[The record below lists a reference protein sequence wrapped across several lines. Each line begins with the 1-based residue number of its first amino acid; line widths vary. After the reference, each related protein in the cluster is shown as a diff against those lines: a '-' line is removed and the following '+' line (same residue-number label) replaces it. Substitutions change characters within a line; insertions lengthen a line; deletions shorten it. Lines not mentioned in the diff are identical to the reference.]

1 MSKGLLVVYAG
12 ASGVGK
18 GTIMKRLLK
27 KDANIRLSV
36 SATTRAPR
44 EGEVDGREYYFVTRE
59 RFDEMIAQDGFLE
72 HAEYVGNCYG
82 TPKAP
87 VFAMLDEGLDV
98 FLEIEIKGF
107 LQIKQACPDC
117 LSIFIIPPSYEEL
130 KLRLIGRG
138 TESPEVIAERLT
150 TAEQEMKHQ
159 HLFDYVVVNDDAD
172 RAADEVLSIVAEV
185 KAARKIAETFDS
197 GLIPDDK
204 MN

>member
-18 GTIMKRLLK
+18 GTIMKRLL
-27 KDANIRLSV
+27 AQNPNFRLSI

-44 EGEVDGREYYFVTRE
+44 EGEQDGREYYFVTRE
-59 RFDEMIAQDGFLE
+59 HFEQMIAEDGFLE

-87 VFAMLDEGLDV
+87 VFEMLEQGIDV

-107 LQIKQACPDC
+107 LQIREAYPECV
-117 LSIFIIPPSYEEL
+117 SIFIIPPSYEEL
-130 KLRLIGRG
+130 RLRLIGRG
-138 TESPEVIAERLT
+138 TESPEVIAERLR

-159 HLFDYVVVNDDAD
+159 HLFDYVVVNDDVD
-172 RAADEVLSIVAEV
+172 RAADEVLSI
-185 KAARKIAETFDS
+185 IADIKS
-197 GLIPDDK
+197 K
-204 MN
+204 QN